1 MVDYQEI
8 ICKWS
13 LCTLLRIKI
22 LRSRMLYSIVL
33 IYAYFLTTDFLK
45 NFLFPT
51 SWKRSFQMR
60 WVQTKSSSRYQSKI
74 KSLRFECRK
83 KDCVEDE
90 KRLFRISTGMFKKK
104 NIWRKRVIVP
114 ANMNLRKHCVNETI
128 IPAKF
133 LCLGLFLYPLSKTSI
148 KKPEVFWCFWKGV
161 YKETIDMKWVTTC
174 KLHF

>member
-1 MVDYQEI
+1 
-8 ICKWS
+8 
-13 LCTLLRIKI
+13 
-22 LRSRMLYSIVL
+22 MLYSIVL

-104 NIWRKRVIVP
+104 TLYDANELSFLPIWT
-114 ANMNLRKHCVNETI
+114 CVNETI